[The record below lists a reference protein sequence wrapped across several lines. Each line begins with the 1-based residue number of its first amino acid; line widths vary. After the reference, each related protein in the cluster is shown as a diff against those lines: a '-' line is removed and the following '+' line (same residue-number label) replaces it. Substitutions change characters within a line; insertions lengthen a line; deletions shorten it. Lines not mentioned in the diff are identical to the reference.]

1 MPHRCSLVSAKVLD
15 QGGVSNHSMRLHVG
29 LLHYPVYNKNYQT
42 IASAITTFDLHDCSR
57 LAKTYGVKTFY
68 VITPLEDQQE
78 LARRVLRHWTV
89 GYGASYNWTRKEA
102 LELMA
107 VSPSLEA
114 CVEDI
119 TTREAQRPLLLVT
132 DASKKKAP
140 GLTYAQARNMIRSD
154 QVILL
159 LFGTAWGLVD
169 EVFEK
174 ADYLLDPVE
183 GYTNYN
189 HLSVRSAAAIILDR
203 LVGR

>member
-1 MPHRCSLVSAKVLD
+1 
-15 QGGVSNHSMRLHVG
+15 MRLHVG
-29 LLHYPVYNKNYQT
+29 LLHYPVYNRNYET

-57 LAKTYGVKTFY
+57 LAKTYGVKTFF

-78 LARRVLRHWTV
+78 LARRVLDHWTI
-89 GYGASYNWTRKEA
+89 GYGAGYNWTRKQA

-114 CVEDI
+114 CVEEI
-119 TTREAQRPLLLVT
+119 TSREAERPVLIVT
-132 DASKKKAP
+132 DAARKNAP
-140 GLTYAQARNMIRSD
+140 GLTYPQARSMVMANE
-154 QVILL
+154 VILL

-169 EVFEK
+169 EVLEK

-203 LVGR
+203 LAGREPVES

>member
-1 MPHRCSLVSAKVLD
+1 
-15 QGGVSNHSMRLHVG
+15 MRLHVG
-29 LLHYPVYNKNYQT
+29 LLHYPVYNKNHET

-57 LAKTYGVKTFY
+57 LSKTYGVKTFF

-78 LARRVLRHWTV
+78 LTQRVLRHWTV
-89 GYGASYNWTRKEA
+89 GYGAEYNWTRKEA

-114 CVEDI
+114 CMEEI
-119 TTREAQRPLLLVT
+119 AAREAEKPLLIVT
-132 DASKKKAP
+132 DASRKKTP
-140 GLTYAQARNMIRSD
+140 GLTYAQARAMVRAGK
-154 QVILL
+154 VILL

-183 GYTNYN
+183 GYTHYN

-203 LVGR
+203 LTGR

>member
-1 MPHRCSLVSAKVLD
+1 
-15 QGGVSNHSMRLHVG
+15 MRLHVG

-89 GYGASYNWTRKEA
+89 GYGAGYNWTRKEA

-114 CVEDI
+114 CVEEI
-119 TTREAQRPLLLVT
+119 TTREAQRPLLIVT

-140 GLTYAQARNMIRSD
+140 GLTYAQARNMVRAD

-203 LVGR
+203 LVGRDGLES

>member
-1 MPHRCSLVSAKVLD
+1 
-15 QGGVSNHSMRLHVG
+15 MRLYVG
-29 LLHYPVYNKNYQT
+29 LLHYPVYNKNYAT
-42 IASAITTFDLHDCSR
+42 IASAVTTFDLHDGSR

-89 GYGASYNWTRKEA
+89 GYGAEYNRTRKEA

-107 VSPSLEA
+107 VSPSLDA
-114 CVEDI
+114 CMEEI
-119 TTREAQRPLLLVT
+119 AGREEERPVLIVT
-132 DASKKKAP
+132 DAARKKAP
-140 GLTYAQARNMIRSD
+140 GLTYAEAKTMLRAD
-154 QVILL
+154 KVILL
-159 LFGTAWGLVD
+159 LFGTAWGLVG

-183 GYTNYN
+183 GFTGYN

-203 LVGR
+203 LAGR

>member
-1 MPHRCSLVSAKVLD
+1 
-15 QGGVSNHSMRLHVG
+15 MRLHVG
-29 LLHYPVYNKNYQT
+29 LLHYPVYNKNYET

-89 GYGASYNWTRKEA
+89 GYGAEYNWTRKEA

-119 TTREAQRPLLLVT
+119 TIREAEKPALIVT
-132 DASKKKAP
+132 DASRKKAP
-140 GLTYAQARNMIRSD
+140 GLTYGQARGMVMANKA
-154 QVILL
+154 ILL
-159 LFGTAWGLVD
+159 LFGTAWGLAD
-169 EVFEK
+169 KVFEK

-203 LVGR
+203 LAGRDRLES